1 MRLGDMLRIK
11 RKEKNLTLVE
21 LAEITGI
28 SRPYLSQLEG
38 GTKQNP
44 SERNIRILA
53 EHLDIDLMELEFLVE
68 SETTNRID
76 HFKDLLDRNSKAYQE
91 LLNLIEVTSSNLS
104 EHLMFCLTFN
114 STLRGNLPDDL
125 GQNIVKLERISSEV
139 LDSLRQHEEVA
150 KSTKESID
158 ELQER
163 IQIPRY
169 PERIEELIR
178 EVDSLGNMGL
188 SYLEKQILLLKEVT
202 DSK

>member
-38 GTKQNP
+38 GSKQNP

-53 EHLDIDLMELEFLVE
+53 EHLDIDRMELEFLVE

-76 HFKDLLDRNSKAYQE
+76 HFKDLLDRNSKTYEE
-91 LLNLIEVTSSNLS
+91 LLNLIEVATSNLS
-104 EHLMFCLTFN
+104 EHLTFCLTFN
-114 STLRGNLPDDL
+114 STLRGTLPDDL
-125 GQNIVKLERISSEV
+125 GQHIERLERISSEV
-139 LDSLRQHEEVA
+139 LDSLRQHEEMA

-178 EVDSLGNMGL
+178 EVDSLGDMGL
-188 SYLEKQILLLKEVT
+188 SYLEKQVLLLKEVM